1 MIKVDFSNGIKIET
15 GELKYAFTPDQLPLK
30 VEIQRAVSKE
40 IIWTTEMGSNM
51 WATYPESE
59 INNVIVNDAKGK
71 FIYQRN
77 WEPVADG
84 SIFYQ
89 SFMLY
94 CKSMANKSHKPKGLV
109 VGTHDGEFGEWV
121 PIAIKVMSDM
131 VLVEGSKKQYDKL
144 YQNYRGKIGIKTLFN
159 LVTTDGSDVEFW
171 EGGKGYT
178 NTVVK
183 RVIDY
188 WEREPIAATKRSSI
202 SINDLIEKECNGQID
217 WLHLDVEG
225 LDARLIMAIN
235 PKYLP
240 GFIIFEDFNL
250 TQDEKNTIYAYLEE
264 GFNYQLHSEAGICM
278 AVLQ

>member
-89 SFMLY
+89 
-94 CKSMANKSHKPKGLV
+94 
-109 VGTHDGEFGEWV
+109 
-121 PIAIKVMSDM
+121 
-131 VLVEGSKKQYDKL
+131 
-144 YQNYRGKIGIKTLFN
+144 
-159 LVTTDGSDVEFW
+159 
-171 EGGKGYT
+171 
-178 NTVVK
+178 
-183 RVIDY
+183 
-188 WEREPIAATKRSSI
+188 
-202 SINDLIEKECNGQID
+202 
-217 WLHLDVEG
+217 
-225 LDARLIMAIN
+225 
-235 PKYLP
+235 
-240 GFIIFEDFNL
+240 
-250 TQDEKNTIYAYLEE
+250 
-264 GFNYQLHSEAGICM
+264 
-278 AVLQ
+278 